1 MKFFKKHKKET
12 IFLMVGI
19 AVFLILLIIFIV
31 MWFSGSNNKYGT
43 RLDKIDEVP
52 LSDSYLG
59 DIESD
64 ISDKSI
70 VSKVSSNIQGK
81 LVNFIITVKD
91 GTSIDDAKKLSS
103 VVKDGFTDDELNFY
117 DLQVFVAVSS
127 NKDDTKY
134 PIIGYKHKNNDN
146 FVWSNN

>member
-43 RLDKIDEVP
+43 RLDRINEVP

>member
-103 VVKDGFTDDELNFY
+103 VVKDGFTDDELKFY

>member
-43 RLDKIDEVP
+43 RLDRINEVP

-134 PIIGYKHKNNDN
+134 PIIGYKHKNDDN